1 MTPSPEV
8 AADIARI
15 EALIEAQR
23 TAFVRQ
29 PRRPLADRRGDL
41 QAIERLVLDNETAIA
56 DAIDADFGGRS
67 RNETRLVEIAVTAQ
81 AARNA
86 RRHLGRWMAPK
97 TVPTPPIAAPGRS
110 VIRQEPK
117 GVVGIVSPWNYPV
130 QLTLVPLVAALAAG
144 CRALIKPSELT
155 PRTSALMARLLAE
168 HFPTEQV
175 AVVTGGAEVA
185 EAFCAH
191 RFDHLFYTGS
201 TRVGRSVAEAA
212 ARHLSPVTLELGG
225 KSPVIVDA
233 DVPLERVAHPIAWG
247 RFLNAGQTCVAPDYV
262 LATGGRAE
270 VLGQAVIRQ
279 AGQFYPDVGIND
291 DYTAIVSDRHY
302 ARLNAMIGE
311 ARQRGVEVLQTPH
324 DAAAAARSR
333 RIPPTVLIDP
343 PHDLAVMREEIFG
356 PLLPVLSTTS
366 IETACAHVNAGERP
380 LALYVFCDDRRVV
393 QQVLDSTHSGGV
405 TVNAT
410 MLHLTNEN
418 LPFGGVGESGSGA
431 YHGRRGFEEFSHARS
446 VFEAGRW
453 HASRLIAPPYGAV
466 FRTIAGLALRA

>member
-1 MTPSPEV
+1 MPQSTET
-8 AADIARI
+8 AADIAAI
-15 EALIEAQR
+15 GPLIAAQR
-23 TAFVRQ
+23 AAFSRQ
-29 PRRPLADRRGDL
+29 PRRPLADRRADL
-41 QAIERLVLDNETAIA
+41 LAIERLVLDNEAAIA

-67 RNETRLVEIAVTAQ
+67 RDETRLVEIAVTAQ

-86 RRHLGRWMAPK
+86 RHHLGRWMATC
-97 TVPTPPIAAPGRS
+97 TVPTPPMASPGRS
-110 VIRQEPK
+110 RIRQEPK

-155 PRTSALMARLLAE
+155 PRTSALMGSLLAE
-168 HFPTEQV
+168 HFPADQV

-233 DVPLERVAHPIAWG
+233 AVPLERIAHPIAWG

-262 LATGGRAE
+262 LATGGRADA
-270 VLGQAVIRQ
+270 LGQAVMRQ
-279 AGQFYPDVGIND
+279 AGIFYPDVGTND
-291 DYTAIVSDRHY
+291 EYTAIVSDRHY
-302 ARLNAMIGE
+302 SRLNAMIEE
-311 ARQRGVEVLQTPH
+311 ARHRGVRVLQAAH
-324 DAAAAARSR
+324 DAAAAARTR

-356 PLLPVLSTTS
+356 PLLPVLSTAS

-380 LALYVFCDDRRVV
+380 LALYVFSDDRAVV
-393 QQVLDSTHSGGV
+393 NQVLDATHSGGV

-418 LPFGGVGESGSGA
+418 LPFGGVGESGTGA

-453 HASRLIAPPYGAV
+453 HASRLIAPPYGSL
-466 FRTIAGLALRA
+466 FRMIAGLALKA